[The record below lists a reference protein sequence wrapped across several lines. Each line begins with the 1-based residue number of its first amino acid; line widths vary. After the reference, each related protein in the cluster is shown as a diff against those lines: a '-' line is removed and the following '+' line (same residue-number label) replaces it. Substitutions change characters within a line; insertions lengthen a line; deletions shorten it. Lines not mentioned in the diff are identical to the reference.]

1 MTQVSH
7 ALRLCARSLLARA
20 SLLLTLL
27 LLALAPSGHAAAGV
41 RAATTNSQSAVYRN
55 TAPGVGYVGSQKCA
69 SCHQDIYDEFRKTGM
84 GQSMSLPSD
93 PSQLAKVSSPVS
105 VFDKKADRHFEVY
118 RQGSD
123 IYQTE
128 YALDTAGKEVFRRTE
143 KLDLVVGSGIV
154 GWTYVIE
161 KGHFLFQAPLSFYA
175 RSGTWEL
182 SPGYEFQDAGF
193 NRPILSQ
200 CIACHS
206 GEPAPLP
213 ASTGHSH
220 SPFNVDPFQASDPA
234 FHEMAIACESCHG
247 PGQLHVEERLKAQ
260 PPTGDVDTA
269 IVNPAKLPS
278 WLANNICMN
287 CHQAGDARVLKLG
300 KTLFDVRPGV
310 PLDKTLAIFQIPLTP
325 ESPPESPLLGHYY
338 GMVLSKCYLASKGR
352 LSCLSCHDP
361 HLQPSAQQAPA
372 YFRSKCLACHTEK
385 SCKLSLSTRLNQKP
399 ADDCAGCHM
408 PKRDLTVI
416 SHAALT
422 DHRVVV
428 AKGEPYPDAAFHM
441 TTPALPDLVHL
452 DAIPNQPDSIPAVTL
467 LEAYAGLAAASPT
480 YQRRYLEELDRASK
494 TDPDD
499 PFVLSALAQRAL
511 WERSPDANQQAIQYL
526 SRAIERGSTYPA
538 DFLRL
543 GELLARAGRNAESA
557 QVLERGLRLAPYNGL
572 FYQMLAT
579 ADLNLGK
586 YAEADDIAKKGLE
599 NFPDDPVLRELRQRV
614 AATPQG
620 R

>member
-1 MTQVSH
+1 MVQVSH
-7 ALRLCARSLLARA
+7 ASEPGRRSPLSRAA
-20 SLLLTLL
+20 SLVTLL
-27 LLALAPSGHAAAGV
+27 FLLLSFWGHATCAS
-41 RAATTNSQSAVYRN
+41 AATADPKPLVYRN
-55 TAPGVGYVGSQKCA
+55 TVPGALYVGSQKCA

-93 PSQLAKVSSPVS
+93 PSQLAKVSSPVQ
-105 VFDKKADRHFEVY
+105 VFDKKANRHFEVY

-128 YALDTAGKEVFRRTE
+128 YELDAAGKEVFRRTE
-143 KLDLVVGSGIV
+143 KLDFVVGSGIV
-154 GWTYVIE
+154 GWTYVIQ

-175 RSGTWEL
+175 RSRTWEL
-182 SPGYEFQDAGF
+182 SPGYEFQDPGF

-206 GEPAPLP
+206 GEPAAL
-213 ASTGHSH
+213 ATSAGHAH
-220 SPFNVDPFQASDPA
+220 SPFNVDPFEASDPA
-234 FHEMAIACESCHG
+234 FHELAIACESCHG

-260 PPTGDVDTA
+260 PLSGAIDTA

-287 CHQAGDARVLKLG
+287 CHQAGDARVLKPG

-310 PLDKTLAIFQIPLTP
+310 PLDQTLAMFQIPLTP
-325 ESPPESPLLGHYY
+325 QSPPESPLLGHYY

-361 HLQPSAQQAPA
+361 HLQPSAEQSPA
-372 YFRSKCLACHTEK
+372 YFRKKCLACHTEK
-385 SCKLSLSTRLNQKP
+385 SCTTPLSTRLHQKP
-399 ADDCAGCHM
+399 SDDCAGCHM

-422 DHRVVV
+422 DHRVVAV
-428 AKGEPYPDAAFHM
+428 KGEPYPDAAFHM

-467 LEAYAGLAAASPT
+467 LEAYAGLAAASPV
-480 YQRRYLEELDRASK
+480 YQRRYLQTLEQASK
-494 TDPDD
+494 SDPDN
-499 PFVLSALAQRAL
+499 PFVLSALAQKAL
-511 WERSPDANQQAIQYL
+511 WEHKPDAGAQAIQYL
-526 SRAIERGSTYPA
+526 RRAIERGSTYPA

-543 GELLARAGRNAESA
+543 GELLGREGRNSEAA
-557 QVLERGLRLAPYNGL
+557 QVLERGLQLAPYNGL
-572 FYQMLAT
+572 FYQLLAA

-586 YAEADDIAKKGLE
+586 DTAAAEIAKRGLE
-599 NFPDDPVLRELRQRV
+599 NSPDDPVLRELLKKAGAPPHGQ
-614 AATPQG
+614 
-620 R
+620 